1 MRTMSGDSCVVN
13 SAGSAAESHEPEWHR
28 LLRSLGR
35 SYTASLGA
43 LVLLAIVL
51 AAVTAGWVSAHD
63 PNLQVLEDRLLPPVW
78 VDGGTS
84 ASMLGTDQLG
94 RDILTRIIYGTRV
107 SVAVGL
113 LSVMISGVMGVG
125 LGLIAGYYGGWLDTL
140 TMRLADVQLAFP
152 FVLLAL
158 SMVAVLGPG
167 FANIVVVLGISNWM
181 IYARLVRGQVLSVK
195 TSVYVDA
202 ARSVGASDARI
213 ILRHVLPNV
222 LAPLIIVATFGVA
235 TNIIM
240 EASLSFLGFGVP
252 RRIPSWGS
260 MLADGRDYM
269 GTAWWLTTFP
279 GLATMATV
287 LSINLIGDWMRE
299 AFDPHLRAT

>member
-181 IYARLVRGQVLSVK
+181 VYARLVRGQVLSVK